1 MSEVKKSVE
10 HMSTGR
16 PEAGAH
22 YAALYNEAQFEL
34 AALREE
40 LATLHDQHAEQ
51 SCIFCNDSGQL
62 LTEVKSLRK
71 RLTASEQR
79 NAELEAQVDHKNKGI
94 EFRDVLINA
103 VSMSSKE
110 LLMAW
115 VPSDWEA
122 KRACLLSNAQP
133 TEAGASE

>member
-40 LATLHDQHAEQ
+40 LAL
-51 SCIFCNDSGQL
+51 IDSYWRP
-62 LTEVKSLRK
+62 SLDRATSE
-71 RLTASEQR
+71 LTATEQR

-103 VSMSSKE
+103 VRMSSKE

-133 TEAGASE
+133 TESGASE